1 MWLTSW
7 TIGLTSKNGWGETPI
22 SKEIIMQQLSSNEP
36 NPNPGLA
43 RNTDPETSHD
53 AAESIDTTALEQIV
67 YNVIKQ
73 FPNGCIGDDVVKMLP
88 QFGIQTISPRYAP
101 LIRKG
106 WVIDTGEKRQA
117 RSGRG
122 QRVMKVVKKEDYEQ
136 QRLFS

>member
-1 MWLTSW
+1 MGGNPHS
-7 TIGLTSKNGWGETPI
+7 P
-22 SKEIIMQQLSSNEP
+22 KEIIMQQLFPNEP
-36 NPNPGLA
+36 SPNPGLA

-53 AAESIDTTALEQIV
+53 AAESIDTTALERIV
-67 YNVIKQ
+67 YEVIKQ

-106 WVIDTGEKRQA
+106 WVIDTGEKRKA
-117 RSGRG
+117 RSGRS
-122 QRVMKVVKKEDYEQ
+122 QRVMKVIKKEDYEQ